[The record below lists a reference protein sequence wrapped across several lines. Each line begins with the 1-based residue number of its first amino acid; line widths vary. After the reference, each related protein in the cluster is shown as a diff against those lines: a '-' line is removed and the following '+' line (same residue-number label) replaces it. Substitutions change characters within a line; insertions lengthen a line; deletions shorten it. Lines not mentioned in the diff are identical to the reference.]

1 MGRRSSRFSC
11 VGHAAPSGAM
21 RDESKSSSGNAPWNT
36 RLTTRSSKRPGL
48 RRTSSQGLTLSG
60 TVFIASSTDMAVN
73 TAVNTVVAGAVACR
87 KSSSTR
93 VAPTAQLIL
102 KPARDSR
109 LSPRSPP
116 TARPCPGHCRGGPAP
131 QTWATRPRGREAEHR
146 YDVLLFQGR
155 TLPAGPIGR
164 LATTP
169 WTSGVGPGRRRDPP
183 SPPRLP

>member
-1 MGRRSSRFSC
+1 MSACVPSRLRGGSPPSRSSVGCVPLALRDKFS
-11 VGHAAPSGAM
+11 HAAALGSPLY
-21 RDESKSSSGNAPWNT
+21 
-36 RLTTRSSKRPGL
+36 RLTKAGQAHKEGMP
-48 RRTSSQGLTLSG
+48 
-60 TVFIASSTDMAVN
+60 VN
-73 TAVNTVVAGAVACR
+73 TAAAVNTVVAGAVACR